1 MTHGAPSISI
11 GADKCRFMSS
21 SMTTALIFKPL
32 KTRGLWQGWHLRKA
46 LRNFKVR
53 DDDAHV
59 TLASGSGI

>member
-1 MTHGAPSISI
+1 
-11 GADKCRFMSS
+11 
-21 SMTTALIFKPL
+21 MTTALIYKPL